1 MAVRSS
7 TSAPSPAAPAA
18 AGAPGAV
25 PPGAVPA
32 GAVSVAGASPRG
44 GVGRVLSPAST
55 PARLRVLMVG
65 VLLACLAWGAVAAWT
80 VGQHASAASNVV
92 ATSEPLSLSAQ
103 GMYRSLSD
111 ADVTAT
117 TAFLGGPYEPLA
129 ARQRYAADIAQAASD
144 LAELKGAASS
154 ASNRQLLASLAA
166 VSTGLPLYT
175 GYVAQSQ
182 TEYALGYMLTGGSF
196 MQVAS
201 EQMHLTLLPAARASY
216 AQENAALTAA
226 SARATGL
233 PWIVVA
239 GVVAAA
245 IAVVLYRTQRW
256 LWRRTH
262 RVVNYGLLAA
272 SVVLAVCVL
281 WLIVAF
287 AGARL
292 DLERAV
298 GHGSAPAETLAQANI
313 DTQQVRGDEVL
324 NLISRSG
331 DATFQQ
337 DFLAMRRQLGPGPG
351 TLLTS
356 AAAASAGGAVGG
368 TAAKWTAAAARDEQ
382 AWYGVNE
389 QVYRLDSAADYAAET
404 RLVIGTGPGSSAAGF
419 GRVESDLSRAIA
431 ADQVIFHSSAS
442 AGSDD
447 FGGLQAGIVVAALLM
462 AVGCVWGISRRLAEY
477 R

>member
-1 MAVRSS
+1 MAVRSP
-7 TSAPSPAAPAA
+7 TPAPSPAPPAA

-25 PPGAVPA
+25 PPGAVSSA
-32 GAVSVAGASPRG
+32 GPSPRG
-44 GVGRVLSPAST
+44 GVGRVLAPAST

-65 VLLACLAWGAVAAWT
+65 LLLACLAWGAVAAWT

-92 ATSEPLSLSAQ
+92 SASEPLSLSAQ
-103 GMYRSLSD
+103 RMYQSLSD

-117 TAFLGGPYEPLA
+117 TAFLGGPQEPLA

-154 ASNRQLLASLAA
+154 AANRQLLASLAA

-175 GYVAQSQ
+175 GYVAQAQ

-201 EQMHLTLLPAARASY
+201 EQMHLTLLPAARAIY
-216 AQENAALTAA
+216 AQENAVLAAA

-233 PWIVVA
+233 PWIVV
-239 GVVAAA
+239 VLVAAVA

-281 WLIVAF
+281 WLIAAF
-287 AGARL
+287 AGARV
-292 DLERAV
+292 DLQRAV
-298 GHGSAPAETLAQANI
+298 GHGSAPAETLAQADI

-356 AAAASAGGAVGG
+356 AAAASSGGA
-368 TAAKWTAAAARDEQ
+368 AAAPTAAAARDEQ

-419 GRVESDLSRAIA
+419 GRAEGDLSRAIA
-431 ADQVIFHSSAS
+431 ADQVIFHSSAA
-442 AGSDD
+442 AGRGD
-447 FGGLQAGIVVAALLM
+447 FGGLQTGIVVAALLM